1 MQGLV
6 AVKYTSLLFFD
17 TTGEDGVVLMCTCI
31 PSDGFFVSQWLCSC
45 LKSGHRFHPQVSGS
59 GVFPYLSL
67 LLESDD
73 CVHTLYCSVVAV
85 ASESPTLT
93 SVKGNFQRTK
103 WSVWILVFYSATL
116 SIFVAYGTSFQV
128 KTVLF

>member
-1 MQGLV
+1 MEVLSASISGCV
-6 AVKYTSLLFFD
+6 AVLSRATGFIPKSVQVVYFLTTSL
-17 TTGEDGVVLMCTCI
+17 
-31 PSDGFFVSQWLCSC
+31 P
-45 LKSGHRFHPQVSGS
+45 
-59 GVFPYLSL
+59 
-67 LLESDD
+67 LESDD
-73 CVHTLYCSVVAV
+73 CVHALYCSFVAV

-103 WSVWILVFYSATL
+103 WSVWILVFYSAMF